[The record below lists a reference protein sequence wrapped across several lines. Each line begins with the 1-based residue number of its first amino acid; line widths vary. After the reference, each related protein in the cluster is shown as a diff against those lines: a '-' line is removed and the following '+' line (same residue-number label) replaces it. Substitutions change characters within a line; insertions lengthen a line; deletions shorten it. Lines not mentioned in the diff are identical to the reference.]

1 VSKPRILGFVMAGGK
16 GERLV
21 PLTQERSKPSV
32 PFGARYRIV
41 DFVLSNF
48 VNSRIFALY
57 VLVQYKSQ
65 SLIEHL
71 RRGWQM
77 GGPLSDHFIT
87 VVPPQMRLSEDW
99 YRGTADAVAQN
110 LHLIEDFA
118 PDLVAIFGADHVYR
132 MDLAQMVDFHCER
145 RAAVTVAA
153 LPVPIE
159 RASGFGIVAVDTAS
173 RIVDW
178 QEKPKNPP
186 PMPNNPCMA
195 LSSMG
200 NYLFDTKVLLDCLI
214 EDACRSTDHDF
225 GRTILPELIGCAKV
239 YAYDFLT
246 NRVPGLQSYEEV
258 GYWRDVGTIEA
269 YWQAHMD
276 LLGAEPRFNVDN
288 PLWPILT
295 SRHHSAAS
303 RISGGLIEDCLVGEG
318 GDLRGATV
326 RRSILGRGVR
336 VGAGSR
342 IEESVVMDGTEI
354 GEGCRLTR
362 TIVDR
367 YNALP
372 DGTIVGE
379 DADRDTDR
387 FSRDASGIV
396 VIPRGGRTP
405 LFGGDNG

>member
-1 VSKPRILGFVMAGGK
+1 MSKPRILGFVMAGGQ

-21 PLTQERSKPSV
+21 PLTQEHSKPSV

-77 GGPLSDHFIT
+77 GGLLSDHFIT
-87 VVPPQMRLSEDW
+87 VVPPQMRLSDDW

-118 PDLVAIFGADHVYR
+118 PVLVAIFGADHVYR
-132 MDLAQMVDFHCER
+132 MDLAQLVDFHCER

-186 PMPNNPCMA
+186 PMPSNPRMA

-214 EDACRSTDHDF
+214 
-225 GRTILPELIGCAKV
+225 PELIGCEDV

-246 NRVPGLQSYEEV
+246 NRVPGLRSYEEV

-276 LLGAEPRFNVDN
+276 LLGAEPRID
-288 PLWPILT
+288 
-295 SRHHSAAS
+295 
-303 RISGGLIEDCLVGEG
+303 
-318 GDLRGATV
+318 
-326 RRSILGRGVR
+326 
-336 VGAGSR
+336 
-342 IEESVVMDGTEI
+342 
-354 GEGCRLTR
+354 
-362 TIVDR
+362 

-405 LFGGDNG
+405 LLGGANG